1 MLQLVLAVGAC
12 VASCKNASAMLFV
25 SAKVSQF
32 SLLPQG
38 KVESSERVVSM
49 VNKMDELGF
58 GNCTNEA
65 ECEASCPKR
74 DFYREYW

>member
-1 MLQLVLAVGAC
+1 MFQQ
-12 VASCKNASAMLFV
+12 KFHN
-25 SAKVSQF
+25 
-32 SLLPQG
+32 SLSLPQG

-65 ECEASCPKR
+65 ECEASCPKGISIENIGR
-74 DFYREYW
+74 MNREYTAGSVSK